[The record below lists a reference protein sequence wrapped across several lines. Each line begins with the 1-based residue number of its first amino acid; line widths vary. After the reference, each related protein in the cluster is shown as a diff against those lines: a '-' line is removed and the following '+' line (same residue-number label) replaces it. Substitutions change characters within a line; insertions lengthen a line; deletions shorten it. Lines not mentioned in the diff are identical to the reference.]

1 MGNAYI
7 FYMKKYLIKVSFTF
21 LIFLIFLSK
30 EVVFAS
36 LPLSGKVI
44 VLDPGHGGLD
54 PGSIYQNIYEKDINL
69 AIALR
74 LANEL
79 RRLGASVILIR
90 NGDYDLSKPNAYM
103 RKKSDFD
110 NRIKIINQKN
120 VDYYFSIHLNYLL
133 DSRYYGPQVFY
144 NNNNENNKKIA
155 EQIQDSLNKELQTN
169 RKVKKIPTKTYM
181 YGKLKTEGVLIECGF
196 LSNAYERN
204 LLISANYQKKFAK
217 LLANSIKELKL

>member
-1 MGNAYI
+1 MRTYFVKI
-7 FYMKKYLIKVSFTF
+7 ILLF
-21 LIFLIFLSK
+21 LFCLIFLSK

-54 PGSIYQNIYEKDINL
+54 PGSMYQDIYEKDINL
-69 AIALR
+69 AISLK
-74 LANEL
+74 LEKEL
-79 RRLGASVILIR
+79 IRLGASVILIR

-144 NNNNENNKKIA
+144 NTKKANNKKIA
-155 EQIQDSLNKELQTN
+155 EQIQDSLNKELKTS
-169 RKVKKIPTKTYM
+169 REVKKIPSKTYM
-181 YGKLKTEGVLIECGF
+181 YGKLTTDGVLIECGF

-204 LLISANYQKKFAK
+204 LLIKESYQKKFAK
-217 LLANSIKELKL
+217 ILANAIGNLKL

>member
-1 MGNAYI
+1 MRTYFVKI
-7 FYMKKYLIKVSFTF
+7 ILLF
-21 LIFLIFLSK
+21 LFCLIFLSK

-54 PGSIYQNIYEKDINL
+54 PGSMYQDIYEKDINL
-69 AIALR
+69 AISLK
-74 LANEL
+74 LEKEL
-79 RRLGASVILIR
+79 IRLGASVILIR

-144 NNNNENNKKIA
+144 NTKKENNKKIA
-155 EQIQDSLNKELQTN
+155 EQIQDSLNKELKTS
-169 RKVKKIPTKTYM
+169 REVKKIPSKTYM
-181 YGKLKTEGVLIECGF
+181 YGKLTTDGVLIECGF

-204 LLISANYQKKFAK
+204 LLIKESYQKKFAK
-217 LLANSIKELKL
+217 ILANAIGNLKF